1 MDDLELIRDLG
12 RELEHEPPP
21 TLARQRTRLLDG
33 ARRRRRVLGRWT
45 LLGVVA
51 AVTAAAI
58 VVPALVVHG
67 RDARPV
73 APGTT
78 APTAAPG
85 RAMNVLLLGSDERGD
100 SYSARSDTMMLLHVP
115 ADRKDVRAVSIPRD
129 LLVVL
134 PACKT
139 SEGKV
144 IPSRRGLIN
153 SAFPVGGVSCA
164 VKTVESLTG
173 VRIDQTVVVGFTGFV
188 RMVEALGGV
197 RMTVPRPGVDPRS
210 GLRLRPGEQRLDGK
224 EALIYVRSRIGYGDG
239 SDLARIERQQAFMA
253 AFAREVKELRGDP
266 LRFGKFLAVLAASV
280 ETVPRLGA
288 GDLVTLARGFGAGAS
303 IRFATVPVR
312 PARADP
318 NRLAW
323 DEDGAARVFA
333 PFK

>member
-33 ARRRRRVLGRWT
+33 ARRRRRVIGRWT

-51 AVTAAAI
+51 AVTAAA
-58 VVPALVVHG
+58 VLVPALVVHG

-78 APTAAPG
+78 APAPAPG

-100 SYSARSDTMMLLHVP
+100 GYSARSDTMMLLHVP

-129 LLVVL
+129 SLVVL

-139 SEGKV
+139 PEGKV

-153 SAFPVGGVSCA
+153 SAFPLGGVSCA

-197 RMTVPRPGVDPRS
+197 RMTVPRPGVDPKS
-210 GLRLRPGEQRLDGK
+210 GLRLRPGSSGWTGRRRSSTSAAGSGTGT
-224 EALIYVRSRIGYGDG
+224 APTWRASSGSRRSWRRSPGRSGSCGTIRCGSASSSRCSRPRSR
-239 SDLARIERQQAFMA
+239 RC
-253 AFAREVKELRGDP
+253 RG
-266 LRFGKFLAVLAASV
+266 
-280 ETVPRLGA
+280 
-288 GDLVTLARGFGAGAS
+288 
-303 IRFATVPVR
+303 
-312 PARADP
+312 
-318 NRLAW
+318 W
-323 DEDGAARVFA
+323 A
-333 PFK
+333 PGTW